1 MGHIPHLL
9 VEGPWATDFL
19 DLSDEQRAHLDR
31 VLRVGEDEAL
41 SYTDGQG
48 RSGEGRYRGGGI
60 VRGDEVAVPRPTDL
74 IVAVAPPGNRDRL
87 RFMVEKLSEL
97 GVAEIRFLA
106 TVHTTGRPPRPD
118 RARSWAVSGLEQ
130 SRGGWLMRVGE
141 EAITLSELGDD
152 VLVCDPG
159 GRTEATHA
167 RTVVIGPEGGWAPG
181 EIPETMARWSLGST
195 VLRVETAA
203 IVAASRLL

>member
-1 MGHIPHLL
+1 MGHVPHLL
-9 VEGPWATDFL
+9 VEDVWATDTL
-19 DLSDEQRAHLDR
+19 ELSDEQRAHLER
-31 VLRVGEDEAL
+31 VLRVREGEAL

-48 RSGEGRYRGGGI
+48 RLGEGRYRGGRLA
-60 VRGDEVAVPRPTDL
+60 RGDEVVVPRPTDL
-74 IVAVAPPGNRDRL
+74 IVAVAPPDNRDRL

-97 GVAEIRFLA
+97 GVAEIRFLT
-106 TVHTTGRPPRPD
+106 TVHGKGRPPRPD

-130 SRGGWLMRVGE
+130 SRGAWLMRVGE
-141 EAITLSELGDD
+141 SMIGLGELGDQ
-152 VLVCDPG
+152 VLVCDSG
-159 GRTEATHA
+159 GPTEATHA

-181 EIPETMARWSLGST
+181 EIPATMARWGLGST